1 MHPPSLPTI
10 PYTSCYCEENVYL
23 LAQKFLEDPEIVQ
36 SWRVFVVF
44 ISNHTKTVALWNQK
58 LARGPHYPVV
68 WDYHVV
74 LLLCRPTQDQ
84 ILLQS
89 ANESQQEMD
98 SNIVAT
104 SQLGQPWIYDFDTQL
119 ELPCTLEDYLQE
131 TFMEVPPQF
140 ESLFRIIRSEVYLKH
155 FASDRSHMLVVQE
168 DSDNLASEPDNV
180 YISPP
185 PPYEPIRGNA
195 AVAEGVMNNLM
206 SSFVSML
213 PSEERFGDILD
224 RNAFA
229 GWS

>member
-1 MHPPSLPTI
+1 MNPPSLPTT

-23 LAQKFLEDPEIVQ
+23 LAQNFHEDPEIVQ

-44 ISNHTKTVALWNQK
+44 VSNRTKTVALWNQK
-58 LARGPHYPVV
+58 LAREPHYPVV

-74 LLLCRPTQDQ
+74 LLLRRPTQDQ

-89 ANESQQEMD
+89 ESSQG
-98 SNIVAT
+98 VASGT
-104 SQLGQPWIYDFDTQL
+104 AARTRLGQSWIYDFDTQL
-119 ELPCTLEDYLQE
+119 ELPCPLEDYLE
-131 TFMEVPPQF
+131 GTFMEVPPQF
-140 ESLFRIIRSEVYLKH
+140 ESLFRIIPSEVFLEH

-168 DSDNLASEPDNV
+168 GSDNLISEPQDNV

-195 AVAEGVMNNLM
+195 AVAEGVTNNLM

-213 PSEERFGDILD
+213 PSEERLGDILD